1 MALDLF
7 FSGVFRLFGGEREEK
22 QILKVEAGCIYIVKY
37 NELEITQ
44 P

>member
-7 FSGVFRLFGGEREEK
+7 LSEVFRLFRGECEEK